1 MFFAKLNMAIES
13 SYTRY
18 DLMKDLFYEHREA
31 SEFFMDTPGMVF
43 IGHIYH
49 DTIETRLKRAQNS
62 GYQ

>member
-13 SYTRY
+13 SYT
-18 DLMKDLFYEHREA
+18 KDLFYEHREA